1 MKYATGEQP
10 QVGDRVT
17 FIRVNGQP
25 QEGVVTKL
33 GITGLFARIVFPS
46 TSWLSK
52 DGMGFISGIVPLVSK
67 MEPVQTTTVLN
78 MIDADGVRQEQVIQ
92 MAAGVNSVVLS
103 GRIDTDLEDLSD
115 PSAFHL
121 QMFPGLDFWIAEGLA
136 ADIQAN
142 DEVIVM
148 GTLKTDDHPVVF
160 VDQVVKVAD

>member
-1 MKYATGEQP
+1 M
-10 QVGDRVT
+10 T
-17 FIRVNGQP
+17 FLRVNGQP
-25 QEGVVTKL
+25 KEGVVMKV
-33 GITGLFARIVFPS
+33 GITGLFVRIASPS
-46 TSWLSK
+46 TRRWARGGK
-52 DGMGFISGIVPLVSK
+52 TFISGIVPLVSK

-92 MAAGVNSVVLS
+92 MAAGLNSVVLS

-148 GTLKTDDHPVVF
+148 GTLKSYDAKPAVVF
-160 VDQVVKVAD
+160 VDQVVKVA